1 MAEALPTQRECPQC
15 NTVMKPFTVQSRKP
29 DVDVELDRCHNCGGV
44 WFDAGELELAT
55 GRKVV
60 KSSKP
65 CDRFCPKCLI
75 PLLNADLTTG
85 VAVETCRSC
94 GGTYLDAK
102 DIATVTR
109 DKPARPP
116 EDVSFLCP
124 TCKQRKPFASAQVT
138 SVGSE
143 CMDCAT
149 KHGRAW
155 KTGDSESMFGAFIS
169 WLRGDEKPH
178 AARPSAPASVPSPSA
193 PPPASSAPRP
203 ASPSAPRPP
212 RAASLT
218 CPSCTGA
225 MHEFQVG
232 KLTLDRC
239 TFCRGLWFD
248 GGELEAALG
257 RRPSAKLA
265 EGVDNSRRCPRCTVV
280 MRAAEVGG
288 LRVEFCGQCQGVF
301 LDDGELTAMNGGK
314 PVRVQV
320 DAPPPARPEK
330 QVQDDVMRWL
340 DSLGV

>member
-1 MAEALPTQRECPQC
+1 MADALPTKRECPQC
-15 NTVMKPFTVQSRKP
+15 NTVMKPFLVQSRKP
-29 DVDVELDRCHNCGGV
+29 DVDVELDRCHHCGGV

-109 DKPARPP
+109 HQPAKPP

-124 TCKQRKPFASAQVT
+124 TCNQRKPFATAQVT

-143 CMDCAT
+143 CTDCAT

-155 KTGDSESMFGAFIS
+155 KEGENESMFGSFVA
-169 WLRGDEKPH
+169 WLRGDEKP
-178 AARPSAPASVPSPSA
+178 AAQARPSAPVPAPAPSA
-193 PPPASSAPRP
+193 PPPATRK
-203 ASPSAPRPP
+203 PSI
-212 RAASLT
+212 T

-232 KLTLDRC
+232 KIALDRC

-248 GGELEAALG
+248 GGELEALLG

-288 LRVEFCGQCQGVF
+288 LRVEFCTQCNGVF

-320 DAPPPARPEK
+320 DAPPPPARPDAK
-330 QVQDDVMRWL
+330 VKDDVMDWL
-340 DSLGV
+340 NQLGV